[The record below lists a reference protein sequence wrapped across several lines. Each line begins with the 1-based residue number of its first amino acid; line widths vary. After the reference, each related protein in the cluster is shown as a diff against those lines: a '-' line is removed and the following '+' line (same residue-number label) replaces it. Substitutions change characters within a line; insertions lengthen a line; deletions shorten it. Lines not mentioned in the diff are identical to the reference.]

1 LVRIAVSDPLP
12 IYRRGMLATLGD
24 VGFEPQTAEDL
35 LTWIRQ
41 DQHLVVLLTV
51 QMPQDWSL
59 LATLCTKRTDL
70 VVIAVLTEPSTQ
82 AYVRAIMAGATAAV
96 PRDAVPS
103 TIRQIFEEAVRGSTV
118 LPTEVVRTL
127 ALPRDRG
134 VNETELPTAQLEWLR
149 ALAQGITVA
158 QLAKRHGY
166 SERAMFRHLRDLY
179 ARIGVKGRTEA
190 LMLAN
195 RRGWL

>member
-1 LVRIAVSDPLP
+1 
-12 IYRRGMLATLGD
+12 MLATLGD
-24 VGFEPQTAEDL
+24 VGFEPETPEDL
-35 LTWIRQ
+35 LTWVRQ
-41 DQHLVVLLTV
+41 DQRLVVLLTV
-51 QMPQDWSL
+51 QMPRDWSL
-59 LATLCTKRTDL
+59 LATLCRTRADL
-70 VVIAVLTEPSTQ
+70 VAIAVLTEPSTE
-82 AYVRAIMAGATAAV
+82 AYVRAIMAGATVAV

-103 TIRQIFEEAVRGSTV
+103 TMRWVFEEAVRGTTV

-127 ALPRDRG
+127 ALSRESG
-134 VNETELPTAQLEWLR
+134 VGEAELPTAQVEWLR

-158 QLAKRHGY
+158 QLAERHGY

-179 ARIGVKGRTEA
+179 ARMGAKGRTEA